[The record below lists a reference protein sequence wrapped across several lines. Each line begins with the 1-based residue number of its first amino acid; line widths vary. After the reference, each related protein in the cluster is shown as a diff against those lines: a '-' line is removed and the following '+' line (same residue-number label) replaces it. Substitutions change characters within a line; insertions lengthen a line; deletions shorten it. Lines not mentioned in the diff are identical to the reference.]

1 MNMKTTSLKKKLG
14 ILGGGQLGKMLIHVT
29 RKWSIETYILDPNPN
44 CPASNCCDVF
54 YKGDFNNYQDVYNF
68 GKKVDIIT
76 IEIEHVNV
84 NALYKLEK
92 EGIDVYPS
100 PSNIELIQNKGVQKD
115 FFKKNKIPTSDY
127 RRFNNKKDLSAYISK
142 TEFRYP
148 FIWKSET
155 MGYDGKGV
163 KLVQSLSD
171 FDEIN
176 ENNCVIE
183 DVVDIK
189 HELAVLVARSNSGK
203 SKSFPVLEMEFNQK
217 SNQVEYV
224 ILPSRIPEK
233 IKLKSLKIADLVSK
247 SLNHVG
253 LIAVELF
260 CTHNDDVLVNEI
272 APRVHNSGHLT
283 IESCITSQ
291 FEQHIRAIYDMPL
304 GNVNQILPGVMVNL
318 VGENNHNGEVSYHN
332 IDKAFELDGVY
343 PHLYGKNIT
352 KPNRKMGHITIIDV
366 ELEKAISK
374 AKILKNT
381 IKIISK
387 E

>member
-14 ILGGGQLGKMLIHVT
+14 ILGGGQLGKMLINVT

-44 CPASNCCDVF
+44 CPASKCCDLF
-54 YKGDFNNYQDVYNF
+54 FKGDFNNYQDVYNF

-84 NALYKLEK
+84 EALFKLEE

-115 FFKKNKIPTSDY
+115 FFKKNKIPTSNY
-127 RRFNNKKDLSAYISK
+127 KRFDNKKILSSYISK
-142 TEFRYP
+142 TGARYP
-148 FIWKSET
+148 FVWKSET

-163 KLVQSLSD
+163 KFIQSLLD
-171 FDEIN
+171 LDDII
-176 ENNCVIE
+176 ENSCVIE

-189 HELAVLVARSNSGK
+189 HELAVLVARNNSGK

-233 IKLKSLKIADLVSK
+233 IKLKSLEIANLVSK

-283 IESCITSQ
+283 IESCVTSQ

-318 VGENNHNGEVSYHN
+318 VGENNHNGEATYNN
-332 IDKAFELDGVY
+332 IDKAFELDDVC
-343 PHLYGKNIT
+343 PHIYGKKIT
-352 KPNRKMGHITIIDV
+352 KPNRKMGHITIVDKNI
-366 ELEKAISK
+366 EKAISK
-374 AKILKNT
+374 AKILKKL
-381 IKIISK
+381 IKIIST

>member
-1 MNMKTTSLKKKLG
+1 MNMKTTYLKKKLG
-14 ILGGGQLGKMLIHVT
+14 ILGGGQLGKMLMNVT
-29 RKWSIETYILDPNPN
+29 RKWSIETYILDPNPD
-44 CPASNCCDVF
+44 CPASNCCDF
-54 YKGDFNNYQDVYNF
+54 FFKGDFSNYQDVYNF

-84 NALYKLEK
+84 EALYKLEK
-92 EGIDVYPS
+92 EGVDVYPS
-100 PSNIELIQNKGVQKD
+100 PSNIQLIQNKGVQKD
-115 FFKKNKIPTSDY
+115 FFKKNKIPTSNY
-127 RRFNNKKDLSAYISK
+127 KRFDNKKVLSKYISK
-142 TEFRYP
+142 IESGYP

-171 FDEIN
+171 LDEIN
-176 ENNCVIE
+176 ENSCIIE
-183 DVVDIK
+183 DVVEIK
-189 HELAVLVARSNSGK
+189 HELSVLVARNNSGE

-291 FEQHIRAIYDMPL
+291 FEQHIRAIYDLSL
-304 GNVNQILPGVMVNL
+304 GNVNQILPSVMVNL
-318 VGENNHNGEVSYHN
+318 VGENNHSGEAFYRN
-332 IDKAFELDGVY
+332 IDKAFDLDGVY
-343 PHLYGKNIT
+343 PHLYGKKIT
-352 KPNRKMGHITIIDV
+352 KPYRKMGHITIMDKK
-366 ELEKAISK
+366 LEKAISK
-374 AKILKNT
+374 ARILKNT
-381 IKIISK
+381 IKIISTK
-387 E
+387 

>member
-1 MNMKTTSLKKKLG
+1 MNMKTNFLKKKLG
-14 ILGGGQLGKMLIHVT
+14 ILGGGQLGKMLINVA
-29 RKWSIETYILDPNPN
+29 RKWSIQTYILDPNPD
-44 CPASNCCDVF
+44 CPASKCCDLF
-54 YKGDFNNYQDVYNF
+54 FNGDFNSYEDVYNF

-84 NALYKLEK
+84 KALYRLED
-92 EGIDVYPS
+92 EGVAVYPS

-115 FFKKNKIPTSDY
+115 FFKKNKIPTSNY
-127 RRFNNKKDLSAYISK
+127 KRFDNKKTLSEYIYRIESG
-142 TEFRYP
+142 YP

-163 KLVQSLSD
+163 RLVKSLSD
-171 FDEIN
+171 LDEIN
-176 ENNCVIE
+176 GNSCVIE

-189 HELAVLVARSNSGK
+189 HELAVLVARNNSGE

-224 ILPSRIPEK
+224 ILPSRISKK

-247 SLNHVG
+247 SLNHIG

-291 FEQHIRAIYDMPL
+291 FEQHIRAIYDMSL
-304 GNVNQILPGVMVNL
+304 GSVNQILPGVMVNL
-318 VGENNHNGEVSYHN
+318 VGENNHNGEAFYRN
-332 IDKAFELDGVY
+332 IDKAFDLDGVF
-343 PHLYGKNIT
+343 PHIYGKKIT
-352 KPNRKMGHITIIDV
+352 KPNRKMGHITIID
-366 ELEKAISK
+366 EKLEKAILK
-374 AKILKNT
+374 ARVLKNK
-381 IKIISK
+381 IKIIST
-387 E
+387 

>member
-1 MNMKTTSLKKKLG
+1 MNMKTTYLKKKLG
-14 ILGGGQLGKMLIHVT
+14 ILGGGQLGKMLMNVT
-29 RKWSIETYILDPNPN
+29 RKWSIETYILDPNPD
-44 CPASNCCDVF
+44 CPASNCCDF
-54 YKGDFNNYQDVYNF
+54 FFKGDFSNYQDVYNF

-84 NALYKLEK
+84 EALYKLEK
-92 EGIDVYPS
+92 EGVDVYPS
-100 PSNIELIQNKGVQKD
+100 PSNIGLIQNKGVQKD
-115 FFKKNKIPTSDY
+115 FFKKNKIPTSNY
-127 RRFNNKKDLSAYISK
+127 KRFDNKKVLSKYISK
-142 TEFRYP
+142 IESVYP

-171 FDEIN
+171 LDEIN
-176 ENNCVIE
+176 ENSCIIE

-189 HELAVLVARSNSGK
+189 HELSVLVARNNSGE

-291 FEQHIRAIYDMPL
+291 FEQHIRAIYGLSL
-304 GNVNQILPGVMVNL
+304 GNVDQILPSVMVNL
-318 VGENNHNGEVSYHN
+318 VGENNHSGEAFYRN
-332 IDKAFELDGVY
+332 IDKAFDLDGVY
-343 PHLYGKNIT
+343 PHLYGKKIT
-352 KPNRKMGHITIIDV
+352 KPYRKMGHITIMDKK
-366 ELEKAISK
+366 LEKAISK
-374 AKILKNT
+374 ARILKNT
-381 IKIISK
+381 IKIISIK
-387 E
+387 

>member
-1 MNMKTTSLKKKLG
+1 MNMKTTYLKKKLG
-14 ILGGGQLGKMLIHVT
+14 ILGGGQLGKMLMNVT
-29 RKWSIETYILDPNPN
+29 RKWSIETYILDPNPD
-44 CPASNCCDVF
+44 CPASNCCDF
-54 YKGDFNNYQDVYNF
+54 FFKGDFSNYQDVYNF

-84 NALYKLEK
+84 EALYKLEK
-92 EGIDVYPS
+92 EGVDVYPS
-100 PSNIELIQNKGVQKD
+100 PSNIGLIQNKGVQKD
-115 FFKKNKIPTSDY
+115 FFKKNKIPTSNY
-127 RRFNNKKDLSAYISK
+127 KRFDNKEVLSKYISK
-142 TEFRYP
+142 IESVYP

-171 FDEIN
+171 LDEIN
-176 ENNCVIE
+176 ENSCIIE
-183 DVVDIK
+183 DVVEIK
-189 HELAVLVARSNSGK
+189 HELSVLVARNNSGE

-291 FEQHIRAIYDMPL
+291 FEQHIRAIYGLSL
-304 GNVNQILPGVMVNL
+304 GNVDQILPSVMVNL
-318 VGENNHNGEVSYHN
+318 VGENNHSGEAFYRN
-332 IDKAFELDGVY
+332 IDKAFDLDRVY
-343 PHLYGKNIT
+343 PHLYGKKIT
-352 KPNRKMGHITIIDV
+352 KPYRKMGHITIMDKK
-366 ELEKAISK
+366 LEKAISK
-374 AKILKNT
+374 ARILKNT
-381 IKIISK
+381 IKIISIK
-387 E
+387 

>member
-1 MNMKTTSLKKKLG
+1 MNMKTTYLKKKLG
-14 ILGGGQLGKMLIHVT
+14 ILGGGQLGKMLMNVT
-29 RKWSIETYILDPNPN
+29 RKWSIETYILDPNPD
-44 CPASNCCDVF
+44 CPASNCCDF
-54 YKGDFNNYQDVYNF
+54 FFKGDFSNYQDVYNF

-84 NALYKLEK
+84 EALYKLEK
-92 EGIDVYPS
+92 EGVDVYPS
-100 PSNIELIQNKGVQKD
+100 PSNIGLIQNKGVQKD
-115 FFKKNKIPTSDY
+115 FFKKNKIPTSNY
-127 RRFNNKKDLSAYISK
+127 KRFDNKEVLSKYISK
-142 TEFRYP
+142 IESVYP

-171 FDEIN
+171 LDEIN
-176 ENNCVIE
+176 ENSCIIE
-183 DVVDIK
+183 DVVEIK
-189 HELAVLVARSNSGK
+189 HELSVLVARNNSGE

-291 FEQHIRAIYDMPL
+291 FEQHIRAIYGLSL
-304 GNVNQILPGVMVNL
+304 GNVDQILPSVMVNL
-318 VGENNHNGEVSYHN
+318 VGENNHSGEAFYRN
-332 IDKAFELDGVY
+332 IDKAFDLDGVY
-343 PHLYGKNIT
+343 PHLYGKKIT
-352 KPNRKMGHITIIDV
+352 KPYRKMGHITIMDKK
-366 ELEKAISK
+366 LEKAISK
-374 AKILKNT
+374 ARILKNT
-381 IKIISK
+381 IKIISIK
-387 E
+387 

>member
-14 ILGGGQLGKMLIHVT
+14 ILGGGQLGKMLIDVT
-29 RKWSIETYILDPNPN
+29 RKWSIETYILDPNPD
-44 CPASNCCDVF
+44 CTASKCCDVF

-84 NALYKLEK
+84 EALYKLEK

-127 RRFNNKKDLSAYISK
+127 RRFDNKEGLSAYISK
-142 TEFRYP
+142 SEFRYP

-171 FDEIN
+171 FDKIN
-176 ENNCVIE
+176 ENSCVIE

-203 SKSFPVLEMEFNQK
+203 SKSFPVLEMEFNQN

-233 IKLKSLKIADLVSK
+233 IKLKSLKVADLVSK
-247 SLNHVG
+247 SLNHIG

-260 CTHNDDVLVNEI
+260 CTQNDDVLVNEI

-343 PHLYGKNIT
+343 PHLYGKKIT
-352 KPNRKMGHITIIDV
+352 KPNRKMGHLTIIDE

>member
-1 MNMKTTSLKKKLG
+1 MNMKTNFLKKKLG
-14 ILGGGQLGKMLIHVT
+14 ILGGGQLGKMLLDVT
-29 RKWSIETYILDPNPN
+29 RKWSIETYILDPNPD
-44 CPASNCCDVF
+44 CPASKCCDLF
-54 YKGDFNNYQDVYNF
+54 FNGDFNSYEDVYNF

-84 NALYKLEK
+84 KALYRLEY
-92 EGIDVYPS
+92 EGVAVYPS

-115 FFKKNKIPTSDY
+115 FFKKNKIPTSNY
-127 RRFNNKKDLSAYISK
+127 KRFDNKKTLSEYISRI
-142 TEFRYP
+142 ESGYP

-163 KLVQSLSD
+163 KLIKSLSD
-171 FDEIN
+171 LDEIN
-176 ENNCVIE
+176 GNSCVIE

-189 HELAVLVARSNSGK
+189 HELAVLVARNNSGE

-224 ILPSRIPEK
+224 ILPSRISKK

-247 SLNHVG
+247 SLNHIG

-291 FEQHIRAIYDMPL
+291 FEQHIRAIYDLSL
-304 GNVNQILPGVMVNL
+304 GSVNQILPGVMVNL
-318 VGENNHNGEVSYHN
+318 VGENNLNGEAFYHN
-332 IDKAFELDGVY
+332 IDKAFDLDGVF
-343 PHLYGKNIT
+343 PHLYGKKIT
-352 KPNRKMGHITIIDV
+352 KPNRKMGHITIID
-366 ELEKAISK
+366 EKLEKAILK
-374 AKILKNT
+374 ARVLKNK
-381 IKIISK
+381 IKIIST
-387 E
+387 

>member
-1 MNMKTTSLKKKLG
+1 MNMKTTYLKKKLG
-14 ILGGGQLGKMLIHVT
+14 ILGGGQLGKMLMNVT
-29 RKWSIETYILDPNPN
+29 RKWSIETYILDPNPD
-44 CPASNCCDVF
+44 CPASNCCDF
-54 YKGDFNNYQDVYNF
+54 FFKGDFSNYQDVYNF

-84 NALYKLEK
+84 EALYKLEK
-92 EGIDVYPS
+92 EGVDVYPS
-100 PSNIELIQNKGVQKD
+100 PSNIGLIQNKGVQKD
-115 FFKKNKIPTSDY
+115 FFKKNKIPTSNY
-127 RRFNNKKDLSAYISK
+127 KRFDNKKVLSKYISK
-142 TEFRYP
+142 IESGYP

-171 FDEIN
+171 LDEIN
-176 ENNCVIE
+176 ENSCIIE
-183 DVVDIK
+183 DVVEIK
-189 HELAVLVARSNSGK
+189 HELSVLVARNNSGE

-291 FEQHIRAIYDMPL
+291 FEQHIRAIYGLSL
-304 GNVNQILPGVMVNL
+304 GNVDQILPSVMVNL
-318 VGENNHNGEVSYHN
+318 VGENNHSGEAFYRN
-332 IDKAFELDGVY
+332 IDKAFDLDRVY
-343 PHLYGKNIT
+343 PHLYGKKIT
-352 KPNRKMGHITIIDV
+352 KPYRKMGHITIMDKK
-366 ELEKAISK
+366 LEKAISK
-374 AKILKNT
+374 ARILKNT
-381 IKIISK
+381 IKIISIK
-387 E
+387 

>member
-1 MNMKTTSLKKKLG
+1 MNMKTNFLKKKLG
-14 ILGGGQLGKMLIHVT
+14 ILGGGQLGKMLINVA
-29 RKWSIETYILDPNPN
+29 RKWSIQTYILDPNPD
-44 CPASNCCDVF
+44 CPASKCCDLF
-54 YKGDFNNYQDVYNF
+54 FNGDFNSYEDVYNF

-84 NALYKLEK
+84 KALYKLED
-92 EGIDVYPS
+92 EGVAVYPS
-100 PSNIELIQNKGVQKD
+100 PSNIELIQNKGIQKD
-115 FFKKNKIPTSDY
+115 FFKKNKIPTSNY
-127 RRFNNKKDLSAYISK
+127 KRFDNKKTLSKYISRI
-142 TEFRYP
+142 ESSYP

-163 KLVQSLSD
+163 KLVKSLSD
-171 FDEIN
+171 LDEIN
-176 ENNCVIE
+176 ENSCLIE

-189 HELAVLVARSNSGK
+189 HELAVLVARNSSGE

-224 ILPSRIPEK
+224 ILPSRISKK
-233 IKLKSLKIADLVSK
+233 IKLKSLKISELVSK

-291 FEQHIRAIYDMPL
+291 FEQHIRAIYDLPL
-304 GNVNQILPGVMVNL
+304 GSVNQILPGVMVNL
-318 VGENNHNGEVSYHN
+318 VGENNHNGEAFYRN
-332 IDKAFELDGVY
+332 IDKAFDLDGVF
-343 PHLYGKNIT
+343 PHLYGKKIT
-352 KPNRKMGHITIIDV
+352 RPNRKMGHITIID
-366 ELEKAISK
+366 EKLEKAISK
-374 AKILKNT
+374 ARVLKNK
-381 IKIISK
+381 IKIITT
-387 E
+387 

>member
-29 RKWSIETYILDPNPN
+29 RKWSIETYILDPNPD

-115 FFKKNKIPTSDY
+115 FFKKNKIPTSNY
-127 RRFNNKKDLSAYISK
+127 KRFDNKKILSKYISK
-142 TEFRYP
+142 IKSGYP

-171 FDEIN
+171 LDYIN

-283 IESCITSQ
+283 IESCMTSQ

-304 GNVNQILPGVMVNL
+304 GNVNQILPSVMVNL

-352 KPNRKMGHITIIDV
+352 KPNRKMGHITIIDK

>member
-14 ILGGGQLGKMLIHVT
+14 ILGGGQLGKMLINVT

-44 CPASNCCDVF
+44 CPASKCCDLF
-54 YKGDFNNYQDVYNF
+54 FEGDFNNYQDVYNF

-84 NALYKLEK
+84 EALFKLEK
-92 EGIDVYPS
+92 EGTDVYPS

-115 FFKKNKIPTSDY
+115 FFKKNEIPTSDY
-127 RRFNNKKDLSAYISK
+127 KRFDNKKILSSYISK
-142 TEFRYP
+142 TEARYP
-148 FIWKSET
+148 FVWKSET

-163 KLVQSLSD
+163 KFIQSLLD
-171 FDEIN
+171 LDDIN
-176 ENNCVIE
+176 ENSCVIE
-183 DVVDIK
+183 DVIDIK
-189 HELAVLVARSNSGK
+189 HELAVLVARNNSGK
-203 SKSFPVLEMEFNQK
+203 TKSFPVLEMEFNQK

-233 IKLKSLKIADLVSK
+233 IKIKSLEIANLVSK

-260 CTHNDDVLVNEI
+260 CTHNDDILVNEI

-304 GNVNQILPGVMVNL
+304 GNVNQISPGVMVNL
-318 VGENNHNGEVSYHN
+318 VGENNHNGEATYNN
-332 IDKAFELDGVY
+332 IDEAFELDYVY
-343 PHLYGKNIT
+343 PHIYGKKIT
-352 KPNRKMGHITIIDV
+352 KPNRKMGHITIID
-366 ELEKAISK
+366 EKIEKAISK
-374 AKILKNT
+374 AKILKKL
-381 IKIISK
+381 IKIIST

>member
-14 ILGGGQLGKMLIHVT
+14 ILGGGQLGKMLINVT

-44 CPASNCCDVF
+44 CPASKCCDLF
-54 YKGDFNNYQDVYNF
+54 FKGDFNNYQDVYNF

-84 NALYKLEK
+84 EALFKLEK
-92 EGIDVYPS
+92 EGVEVYPS

-115 FFKKNKIPTSDY
+115 FFKKNQIPTSDY
-127 RRFNNKKDLSAYISK
+127 KRFDNKKILSSYISK
-142 TEFRYP
+142 TDGRYP
-148 FIWKSET
+148 FVWKSET

-163 KLVQSLSD
+163 KFIQSLLD
-171 FDEIN
+171 LDDIN
-176 ENNCVIE
+176 ENSCVIE

-189 HELAVLVARSNSGK
+189 HELAVLVARNNSGK

-233 IKLKSLKIADLVSK
+233 IKIKSLEIADLVSR

-291 FEQHIRAIYDMPL
+291 FEQHIRAIFDLPL

-318 VGENNHNGEVSYHN
+318 VGENNHNGEAAYHN
-332 IDKAFELDGVY
+332 IDKAFELDDVY
-343 PHLYGKNIT
+343 PHIYGKKIT
-352 KPNRKMGHITIIDV
+352 KPNRKMGHITIID
-366 ELEKAISK
+366 EKIEKAISK
-374 AKILKNT
+374 ARILKKL
-381 IKIISK
+381 IKIIST

>member
-1 MNMKTTSLKKKLG
+1 MYMKTNSLKKKLG
-14 ILGGGQLGKMLIHVT
+14 ILGGGQLGKMLINVT
-29 RKWSIETYILDPNPN
+29 RKWSIQTYILDPNPN
-44 CPASNCCDVF
+44 CPASKCCDLF
-54 YKGDFNNYQDVYNF
+54 FRGDFNKYEDVYNF

-84 NALYKLEK
+84 EALYKLEK
-92 EGIDVYPS
+92 EGVTVYPT

-115 FFKKNKIPTSDY
+115 FFKKNKIPTSNY
-127 RRFNNKKDLSAYISK
+127 KRFGNKETLSKHVSK
-142 TEFRYP
+142 IKSSYP

-171 FDEIN
+171 LDEIN
-176 ENNCVIE
+176 ETSCVIE

-189 HELAVLVARSNSGK
+189 HELAVLIARNNSGE

-217 SNQVEYV
+217 SNQIEYV
-224 ILPSRIPEK
+224 ILPSRITEK
-233 IKLKSLKIADLVSK
+233 IKLKSLKIADLVSR
-247 SLNHVG
+247 SLNHIG
-253 LIAVELF
+253 LIAIELF

-291 FEQHIRAIYDMPL
+291 FEQHIRAIYDLSL
-304 GNVNQILPGVMVNL
+304 GNVSQILPSVMINL
-318 VGENNHNGEVSYHN
+318 VGENNHIGEAFYHN
-332 IDKAFELDGVY
+332 IDKAFNLDGVY
-343 PHLYGKNIT
+343 PHLYGKKIT
-352 KPNRKMGHITIIDV
+352 KPFRKMGHVTIID
-366 ELEKAISK
+366 EKLERAISK
-374 AKILKNT
+374 ARIIKNT
-381 IKIISK
+381 IKIIST

>member
-1 MNMKTTSLKKKLG
+1 MNMKTTYLKKKLG
-14 ILGGGQLGKMLIHVT
+14 ILGGGQLGKMLMNVT
-29 RKWSIETYILDPNPN
+29 RKWSIETYILDPNPD
-44 CPASNCCDVF
+44 CPASNCCDF
-54 YKGDFNNYQDVYNF
+54 FFKGDFNNYQDVYNF

-84 NALYKLEK
+84 EALYKLEK
-92 EGIDVYPS
+92 EGVDVFPS
-100 PSNIELIQNKGVQKD
+100 PSNIGLIQNKGVQKD
-115 FFKKNKIPTSDY
+115 FFKKNKIPTSNY
-127 RRFNNKKDLSAYISK
+127 KRFDSKKVLSKYISK
-142 TEFRYP
+142 IESVYP

-171 FDEIN
+171 LDEIN
-176 ENNCVIE
+176 ENSCIIE
-183 DVVDIK
+183 DVVEIK
-189 HELAVLVARSNSGK
+189 HELSVLVARNNSGE

-233 IKLKSLKIADLVSK
+233 IRLKSLKIADLVSK

-291 FEQHIRAIYDMPL
+291 FEQHIRAIYGLSL
-304 GNVNQILPGVMVNL
+304 GNVDQILPSVMVNL
-318 VGENNHNGEVSYHN
+318 VGENNHSGEAFYRN
-332 IDKAFELDGVY
+332 IDKAFDLDGVY
-343 PHLYGKNIT
+343 PHLYGKKIT
-352 KPNRKMGHITIIDV
+352 KPYRKMGHITIMDKK
-366 ELEKAISK
+366 LEKAISK
-374 AKILKNT
+374 ARILKNT
-381 IKIISK
+381 IKIISTK
-387 E
+387 